1 MFSKVSKMSRRS
13 HRFPWPFLSHRRF
26 AWIWVYQRSM
36 HWHDHNHIRSLWVA
50 SISSLEEHTHC
61 HSARIER
68 GCIIISWTSI
78 YLIEVTRQL
87 GNFDVPLFNM
97 HLNISV
103 KPRKPCHALEKSHH
117 LKSGGR
123 AEWRRPTPTTM
134 ARKRGVSWMFHVQEG
149 DFHEIIFLQSLCGLN
164 GKEQC
169 WQWLCTSTSAS
180 HRNPDANVRFDGIVT
195 PPITTMHPGK

>member
-1 MFSKVSKMSRRS
+1 MTLSVTQTFCLNLSLSKVDALTWSES
-13 HRFPWPFLSHRRF
+13 HTFTLSSFH
-26 AWIWVYQRSM
+26 
-36 HWHDHNHIRSLWVA
+36 
-50 SISSLEEHTHC
+50 LELGRTHTHC

-117 LKSGGR
+117 LRSGRR